1 MLIRLKNKD
10 TLIINDFK
18 FRCCIGKKGIK
29 RNKIEGD
36 KSTPSGTFKLGD
48 VYYRPDRVQKPH
60 TKLKCKKIKKKM
72 GWCNDQFNKFYNKEI
87 QLNKKI
93 KHEKLFRKDYKYNYF
108 IVIHY
113 NYPKAIFEKG
123 SAIFIHLTKNYKPTA
138 GCIALKKKDFL
149 ILIKLINK
157 NTRIKI
163 N

>member
-113 NYPKAIFEKG
+113 NYPKAILEKEAQY
-123 SAIFIHLTKNYKPTA
+123 SFI
-138 GCIALKKKDFL
+138 
-149 ILIKLINK
+149 
-157 NTRIKI
+157 
-163 N
+163 